1 MVEMV
6 EARKNGDNVEER
18 YDLFSGLLD
27 ATQDAIGSEAPLED
41 DELLG
46 EYLTL
51 RSLGNIGKRL
61 TRPRRKHVCISFC
74 RT

>member
-6 EARKNGDNVEER
+6 EARKHGDKVEQR

-27 ATQDAIGSEAPLED
+27 AAQDAIGSEAALDD
-41 DELLG
+41 DELMG

-51 RSLGNIGKRL
+51 QSFGIIGKRH
-61 TRPRRKHVCISFC
+61 TRRRRKHVCISFC

>member
-1 MVEMV
+1 M
-6 EARKNGDNVEER
+6 EARKNGDKVEQH

-27 ATQDAIGSEAPLED
+27 AAQDAIGSEAALND
-41 DELLG
+41 DELMG

-51 RSLGNIGKRL
+51 QSFGILGKRL

-74 RT
+74 WT